1 MGATA
6 ADLFQERR
14 KGFDDAPRFSA
25 LRALPLEIADGV
37 VSVRSGTIDPVKN
50 NRALGGHLVDNG
62 GSGGGHGPV
71 RRMSAGRARPA
82 TLETLIDSTIENG
95 VYA

>member
-6 ADLFQERR
+6 ADLFEERR
-14 KGFDDAPRFSA
+14 KAFDDALQFGAPCA
-25 LRALPLEIADGV
+25 IPLEILDGM
-37 VSVRSGTIDPVKN
+37 VSVRSGTIDPVTN
-50 NRALGGHLVDNG
+50 NHALGGHLVDYG

-71 RRMSAGRARPA
+71 ERTSADRARPA
-82 TLETLIDSTIENG
+82 TLETLIASTIEHG